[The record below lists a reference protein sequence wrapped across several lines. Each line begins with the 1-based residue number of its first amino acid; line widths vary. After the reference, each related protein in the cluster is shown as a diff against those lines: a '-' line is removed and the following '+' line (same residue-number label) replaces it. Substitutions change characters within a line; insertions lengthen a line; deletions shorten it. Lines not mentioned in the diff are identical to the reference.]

1 MTYIDM
7 LISELQLFTRLNE
20 WSALTAMA
28 TAAARTMIDFFKNI
42 PLIWLSWAEG
52 YTVPPETRLGEWA
65 S

>member
-42 PLIWLSWAEG
+42 PLIWLS
-52 YTVPPETRLGEWA
+52 
-65 S
+65 